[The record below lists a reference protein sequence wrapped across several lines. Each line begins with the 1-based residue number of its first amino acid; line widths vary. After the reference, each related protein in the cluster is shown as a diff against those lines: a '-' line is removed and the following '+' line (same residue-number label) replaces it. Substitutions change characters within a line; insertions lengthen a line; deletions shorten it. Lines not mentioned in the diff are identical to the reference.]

1 VSGFDS
7 RVEYGRGSLDVTT
20 VDPDPIRQ
28 FERWFAEAQEASV
41 QEPNAMTLATATPD
55 GVPSARVV
63 LLKGVDPGGFVFFTD
78 YRSRKGTELAA
89 NPEAALV
96 FFWQPLERQVR
107 VVGPVGRTSPEE
119 SARYFGS
126 RPEGSRLGAW
136 SSVQSSVLS
145 GRDQLEAAVA
155 RTKERF
161 EGREIVCPP
170 HWGGFRLSPRTV
182 EFWQGRASRLHD
194 RILYRRENDR
204 WVIERLAP

>member
-1 VSGFDS
+1 MSGFDS
-7 RVEYGRGSLDVTT
+7 RIEYGRGSLDVTT

-107 VVGPVGRTSPEE
+107 VVGRVSRTSPEE
-119 SARYFGS
+119 SAGYFAT

-136 SSVQSSVLS
+136 SSVQSSVIS
-145 GRDQLEAAVA
+145 GRDQLEALVA
-155 RTKERF
+155 RTKSRF
-161 EGREIVCPP
+161 EGQEMVCPP
-170 HWGGFRLSPRTV
+170 HWGGFRLAPRTL
-182 EFWQGRASRLHD
+182 EFWQGRANRLHD
-194 RILYRRENDR
+194 RVLYRRESDR